1 MGLKEMVVNDMKL
14 YMRAKDSLA
23 LNTIRMLLSE
33 IKYAEIS
40 KKEQLEEDE
49 IVKIVM
55 SGIKKRKDAAEQFE
69 SGGRTGLAEKE
80 LKEIQFLDKYLPEQL
95 SENEIESIIIN
106 IVQETEDRNFGQI
119 MKQVMPKVKG
129 KAEGTVVNRLVRKV
143 LDGNK

>member
-1 MGLKEMVVNDMKL
+1 MGLKEIVVNDMKL

-69 SGGRTGLAEKE
+69 RGGRTGLAEKE

-129 KAEGTVVNRLVRKV
+129 KAEGTVVNRLVRRV

>member
-119 MKQVMPKVKG
+119 MKQVMTKVKG

>member
-106 IVQETEDRNFGQI
+106 IVQETEDKNFGQI